1 MFTRPCKDHS
11 PVSLQ
16 LRALT
21 LHNTIMSKELLA
33 AHREFLKDTIRLR
46 IDFRLTDQSR
56 GIAPPPVQKPPGPD
70 QDVIS
75 LPGKDAWP
83 SVSKIDLVRAI
94 ATRSS
99 KRVFRR
105 TPLKLDELAFL
116 LWATQGI
123 RTSLDQGHALRVV
136 PSAGCRHAF
145 ETYLAVFNVE
155 SLERGIYRYL
165 PVQHGLVLERR
176 VEDLGR
182 RLTEA
187 SLGQKFTAASA
198 VTFIWSVL
206 PYRMEWR
213 YGLAAHRVIPMDAGH
228 LCQNLYLAVQ
238 AVGCGA
244 CAVAAY
250 HQQEMDELLGLDGED
265 EFAFYMAPV
274 GKV

>member
-1 MFTRPCKDHS
+1 
-11 PVSLQ
+11 
-16 LRALT
+16 
-21 LHNTIMSKELLA
+21 MSKELLA
-33 AHREFLKDTIRLR
+33 AHRELLKDTIRLK
-46 IDFRLTDQSR
+46 IDFSLTDQSR

-70 QDVIS
+70 RDVIA
-75 LPGKDAWP
+75 LPKKDAWP
-83 SVSKIDLVRAI
+83 SVSKIDLVQAI
-94 ATRSS
+94 GARSS

-105 TPLKLDELAFL
+105 APLKLDELAFL

-123 RTSLDQGHALRVV
+123 RTSLDRGHALRVV
-136 PSAGCRHAF
+136 PSAGCRHAL

-155 SLERGIYRYL
+155 SLDVGIYRYL
-165 PVQHGLVLERR
+165 PVQHGLVLERK
-176 VEDLGR
+176 VDDLAR

-213 YGLAAHRVIPMDAGH
+213 YGLAAHRVLPMDAGH
-228 LCQNLYLAVQ
+228 VCQNLYLAAQ
-238 AVGCGA
+238 AVGCGV